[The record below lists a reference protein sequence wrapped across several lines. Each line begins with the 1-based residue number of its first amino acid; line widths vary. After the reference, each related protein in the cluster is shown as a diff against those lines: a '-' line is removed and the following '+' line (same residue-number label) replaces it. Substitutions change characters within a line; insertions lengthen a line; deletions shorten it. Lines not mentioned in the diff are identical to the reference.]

1 MSVYV
6 LAQKQTDDKR
16 FINNRFNCLASF
28 YLNIVNFI
36 LFYVLSRMY
45 LSSSHIRYTKSKSFC
60 FIFGIKNC
68 DC

>member
-1 MSVYV
+1 M

-45 LSSSHIRYTKSKSFC
+45 LSPPHTFVTLRANPFFYIRY
-60 FIFGIKNC
+60 
-68 DC
+68 